1 MAENYDKNRID
12 FIRKNKDT
20 IISHY
25 KKTNNLVEINDLL
38 NNLSNTDLISSD
50 LDEIRIV
57 VEKRKKELEQKS
69 LKDVVDDAI
78 KVNPNISNLS
88 VIITPRDINDKDYY
102 GFKSDI
108 LYLRANINGKYIMY
122 EINSQFSN
130 EIKSILEDQKNSKLS
145 VEELLQKL
153 NSYVTPLK
161 TRNMDLEDNLDIE
174 TIKKE
179 VNDIEDNVVKNV
191 FLNNINDVLEERK
204 KLNNYIKEND
214 LVGELLRYSLN
225 SKGERLYYVGNTIIK
240 FVDSNRNLFVLD
252 TKSDTFND
260 INAKKDDFNN
270 NSDFNQSIPNSLYEM
285 NNDYYIKLISNSFD
299 KIYNNL
305 PLTNIEDEIIFIF
318 LNLCVNSKEENIP
331 VNLFQIYDNYYKY
344 LYEYGYYYNDKI
356 ENMFKDK
363 ITIEKNREK
372 ELKNEKNLT
381 LKKDDRNFGF
391 VDITLITCFI
401 IIILIIILFILLVKK

>member
-1 MAENYDKNRID
+1 MAENYDKNRIY

-25 KKTNNLVEINDLL
+25 KKTNSLVEINDLL

-50 LDEIRIV
+50 LDEIRIA

-88 VIITPRDINDKDYY
+88 IIITPRDINDKDYY

-108 LYLRANINGKYIMY
+108 LYLRANINGQYIMY

-145 VEELLQKL
+145 VEELLLRL
-153 NSYVTPLK
+153 NGYLTQLK
-161 TRNMDLEDNLDIE
+161 TRKMDLEDNLDIE

-214 LVGELLRYSLN
+214 LVGELLKYSLN

-240 FVDSNRNLFVLD
+240 FVDSNRKLFVLD
-252 TKSDTFND
+252 SKSDTFND

-331 VNLFQIYDNYYKY
+331 INLFQIYDNYYKY
-344 LYEYGYYYNDKI
+344 LYEYEYYYNDKI

-381 LKKDDRNFGF
+381 LKKEDGNFGF
-391 VDITLITCFI
+391 VDITLIICFI
-401 IIILIIILFILLVKK
+401 IIILIIILFILLVKI

>member
-153 NSYVTPLK
+153 NSYLTPLK

-204 KLNNYIKEND
+204 KLNNYIKEYD

-285 NNDYYIKLISNSFD
+285 NNDYYIKLNSNSFD

>member
-153 NSYVTPLK
+153 NSYLTPLK

>member
-153 NSYVTPLK
+153 NSYLTPLK

-204 KLNNYIKEND
+204 KLNNYIKEYD

>member
-50 LDEIRIV
+50 LDEIRIA